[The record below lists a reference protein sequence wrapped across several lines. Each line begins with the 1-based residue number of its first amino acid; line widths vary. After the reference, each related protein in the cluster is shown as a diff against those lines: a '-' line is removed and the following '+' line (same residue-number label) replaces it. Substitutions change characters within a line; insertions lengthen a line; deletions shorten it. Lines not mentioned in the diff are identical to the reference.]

1 MKIGRSLLLG
11 IFVLG
16 AGFAQIPANAVTLH
30 SKIGAGSAVTH
41 VTFDKKDHKKK
52 HVYKTH
58 KYSAHKHLAHK
69 QAHLHKHL
77 KKKH

>member
-11 IFVLG
+11 TLILG
-16 AGFAQIPANAVTLH
+16 AGFAQIPANAMTLPAN
-30 SKIGAGSAVTH
+30 IAADSAVTH
-41 VTFDKKDHKKK
+41 VTFVKKDHKKK
-52 HVYKTH
+52 HFYKTH
-58 KYSAHKHLAHK
+58 KHAAHK